1 MLLRL
6 APALF
11 VVLWSSGFIAAK
23 LGRNG
28 AEPFT
33 FLSIRFLI
41 VLAIM
46 VPIGAWLASRRLTR
60 GERLHAAV
68 AGSLIHG
75 TYLGGVFFAVKHGMP
90 AGVVALIVS
99 LQPVATA
106 VASGPLLG
114 ETVTRRHWLG
124 LVVGLAGS
132 ALVLAPRLDLAASGI
147 TSATIA
153 AAVLA
158 LAGITAGTIYQKR
171 FASRIGIGAGA
182 IWQYLGALAVTGVGS
197 LALETRAVVWTGEFV
212 VALAWLVLVLSVGAI
227 SLLML
232 LIRESAVSR
241 VTGLFY
247 LVPATTALMAWALF
261 GETLGIAQLAGMLLV
276 TIAVLLIRP
285 AAGAGAGS
293 RRSP

>member
-1 MLLRL
+1 MLLRI

-11 VVLWSSGFIAAK
+11 VLLWSSGFIAAK
-23 LGRNG
+23 LGRDG

-33 FLSIRFLI
+33 FLSIRFLF

-46 VPIGAWLASRRLTR
+46 APIGVWLASRPMTPS
-60 GERLHAAV
+60 ERLHAAIV
-68 AGSLIHG
+68 GSLIHG

-99 LQPVATA
+99 LQPVMTA
-106 VASGPLLG
+106 IASGPLLG
-114 ETVTRRHWLG
+114 ETVTPRHWLG
-124 LVVGLAGS
+124 LLLGLLGS
-132 ALVLAPRLDLAASGI
+132 ALVLAPRIDLAVSGI

-171 FASRIGIGAGA
+171 FASRIDIGSGA
-182 IWQYLGALAVTGVGS
+182 IWQYLGALAMTGAGS
-197 LALETRAVVWTGEFV
+197 LLVETREVTWTSEFV
-212 VALAWLVLVLSVGAI
+212 VALGWLVLVLSIGAI

-247 LVPATTALMAWALF
+247 LVPATTALLAWGLF
-261 GETLGIAQLAGMLLV
+261 GETLSLVQLGGMVLV
-276 TIAVLLIRP
+276 TLAVLMIRP
-285 AAGAGAGS
+285 TAG
-293 RRSP
+293 R

>member
-1 MLLRL
+1 MLLRI

-11 VVLWSSGFIAAK
+11 VLLWSSGFIAAK
-23 LGRNG
+23 LGRDG

-33 FLSIRFLI
+33 FLSIRFLF

-46 VPIGAWLASRRLTR
+46 APIGVWLASRPMTP
-60 GERLHAAV
+60 GERLHAAIV
-68 AGSLIHG
+68 GSLIHG

-99 LQPVATA
+99 LQPVMTA
-106 VASGPLLG
+106 IASGPLLG
-114 ETVTRRHWLG
+114 ETVTPRHWLG
-124 LVVGLAGS
+124 LLFGLLGS
-132 ALVLAPRLDLAASGI
+132 ALVLAPRIDLAVSGI

-171 FASRIGIGAGA
+171 FASRIDIGSGA
-182 IWQYLGALAVTGVGS
+182 IWQYLGALAMTGAGS
-197 LALETRAVVWTGEFV
+197 LLVETREVTWTSEFV
-212 VALAWLVLVLSVGAI
+212 VALGWLVLVLSIGAI

-247 LVPATTALMAWALF
+247 LVPATTALLAWGLF
-261 GETLGIAQLAGMLLV
+261 GETLSLVQLGGMVLV
-276 TIAVLLIRP
+276 TLAVLMIRP
-285 AAGAGAGS
+285 TAG
-293 RRSP
+293 R

>member
-46 VPIGAWLASRRLTR
+46 APIGVWLASRRLTSA
-60 GERLHAAV
+60 ERLHAAA

-75 TYLGGVFFAVKHGMP
+75 AYLGGVFFAVKHGMP
-90 AGVVALIVS
+90 AGVVALVVS
-99 LQPVATA
+99 LQPVVTA

-124 LVVGLAGS
+124 LATGLAGS
-132 ALVLAPRLDLAASGI
+132 ALVLAPRIDLAASGI
-147 TSATIA
+147 SAATVA

-171 FASRIGIGAGA
+171 FASHIDIGSGA
-182 IWQYLGALAVTGVGS
+182 IWQYLGALAVTGAGS
-197 LALETRAVVWTGEFV
+197 LTLETRAIEWTGEFV
-212 VALAWLVLVLSVGAI
+212 VALAWLVLVLSIGAI

-261 GETLGIAQLAGMLLV
+261 GETLSAIQLAGMVLV

-285 AAGAGAGS
+285 TAGRGGG
-293 RRSP
+293 RSP

>member
-1 MLLRL
+1 MLLRI

-11 VVLWSSGFIAAK
+11 VLLWSSGFIAAK
-23 LGRNG
+23 LGRDG

-33 FLSIRFLI
+33 FLSIRFLF

-46 VPIGAWLASRRLTR
+46 APIGVWLASRPMTPS
-60 GERLHAAV
+60 ERLHAAIV
-68 AGSLIHG
+68 GSLIHG

-99 LQPVATA
+99 LQPVMTA
-106 VASGPLLG
+106 IASGPLLG
-114 ETVTRRHWLG
+114 ETVTPRHWLG
-124 LVVGLAGS
+124 LLLGLLGS
-132 ALVLAPRLDLAASGI
+132 ALVLAPRIDLAVSGI

-171 FASRIGIGAGA
+171 FASRIDIGSGA
-182 IWQYLGALAVTGVGS
+182 IWQYLGALAMTGAGS
-197 LALETRAVVWTGEFV
+197 LLVETREVTWTSEFV
-212 VALAWLVLVLSVGAI
+212 VALGWLVLVLSIGAI

-232 LIRESAVSR
+232 LIRECAVSR

-247 LVPATTALMAWALF
+247 LVPATTALLAWGLF
-261 GETLGIAQLAGMLLV
+261 GETLSLVQLGGMVLV
-276 TIAVLLIRP
+276 TLAVLMIRP
-285 AAGAGAGS
+285 TAG
-293 RRSP
+293 R

>member
-1 MLLRL
+1 MLLRI

-11 VVLWSSGFIAAK
+11 VLLWSSGFIAAK
-23 LGRNG
+23 LGRDG

-33 FLSIRFLI
+33 FLSIRFLF

-46 VPIGAWLASRRLTR
+46 APIGVWLASRPMTPS
-60 GERLHAAV
+60 ERLHAAIV
-68 AGSLIHG
+68 GSLIHG

-99 LQPVATA
+99 LQPVMTA
-106 VASGPLLG
+106 IASGPLLG
-114 ETVTRRHWLG
+114 ETVTPRHWLG
-124 LVVGLAGS
+124 LLLGLLGS
-132 ALVLAPRLDLAASGI
+132 ALVLAPRIDLAVSGI

-171 FASRIGIGAGA
+171 FASRIDIGSGA
-182 IWQYLGALAVTGVGS
+182 IWQYLGALAMTGAGS
-197 LALETRAVVWTGEFV
+197 LLVETREVTWTSEFV
-212 VALAWLVLVLSVGAI
+212 VALGWLVLVLSIGAI

-247 LVPATTALMAWALF
+247 LVPATTALLAWALF
-261 GETLGIAQLAGMLLV
+261 GETLSLVQLGGMVLV
-276 TIAVLLIRP
+276 TLAVLMIRP
-285 AAGAGAGS
+285 TAG
-293 RRSP
+293 R